1 MPEGDGRFRVVRSGR
16 VSAARFAVVGGGF
29 RAQYFLRLARALPG
43 ELRASG
49 VVVRDPDRA
58 EALRDRWNVPV
69 HPNLADLLAA
79 GRPDFVV
86 VCVSRGQALPV
97 LHEVAA
103 AGLPVL
109 TETPPAEDLAGLH
122 EVWALVRGGARLQV
136 AEQYRLQPMN
146 AARLALA
153 RSGLLGEVQHAQV
166 SLAHDY
172 HGMSL
177 LRAFLDT
184 GFRMPRVTARRFA
197 APLVAGPD
205 RQGPPREYRVTQST
219 QVIAQLDFGDRLGIH
234 DFANEQYRSWIRGPR
249 VLVRGDRG
257 ELDGVEARWITDF
270 ATPVQ
275 LRLRRM
281 DAGQDTNPEPYSH
294 RGVLAGE
301 RWLFRNPFPGV
312 TLSDDEIAG
321 ATMLRAMA
329 DYAGGGAGPYDAA
342 EGLQDAYLALLIAEA
357 AARGEAVS
365 GEAQPWCT

>member
-1 MPEGDGRFRVVRSGR
+1 MPQKAVSPRAGRPCRM
-16 VSAARFAVVGGGF
+16 SAARFAVVGGGF
-29 RAQYFLRLARALPG
+29 RAQYFLRLARALP
-43 ELRASG
+43 ERLQASG
-49 VVVRDPDRA
+49 VVVRDPARA
-58 EALRDRWNVPV
+58 DALRERWNIPV
-69 HPNLADLLAA
+69 HPGLADLLAA

-97 LHEVAA
+97 LREVVAA
-103 AGLPVL
+103 RLPLLV
-109 TETPPAEDLAGLH
+109 ETPPAEDLAGLH
-122 EVWALVRGGARLQV
+122 EVWALVRAGARLQV

-153 RSGLLGEVQHAQV
+153 RSGLLGEVRHAQV

-172 HGMSL
+172 HGTSL

-184 GFRMPRVTARRFA
+184 GFRMPCVTARRFT

-205 RQGPPREYRVTQST
+205 RQGPPREHRVTQSA
-219 QVIAQLDFGDRLGIH
+219 QVIAQLDFGDRLGLH

-275 LRLRRM
+275 LQLRRM

-301 RWLFRNPFPGV
+301 RWLFRNPVPGV

-321 ATMLRAMA
+321 ATMLLAMA
-329 DYAGGGAGPYDAA
+329 EYAGGGTGPYDAT

-357 AARGEAVS
+357 AAQGEAVQ
-365 GEAQPWCT
+365 GIAQPWCS